1 MVVVMFCCHVRD
13 DVFHF
18 FLVAFVFFST
28 WFSNIFLP
36 GWLGWPSQALHA
48 LRGAGQADWIQKPR
62 EAPEMIPESKPQ
74 AARNPN
80 PDETW

>member
-28 WFSNIFLP
+28 WFSNIFQFFHMVLFIFLP
-36 GWLGWPSQALHA
+36 LGSWSFHHFESQRRPRAALGCAHFGPSGRLH
-48 LRGAGQADWIQKPR
+48 GEKGCVCK
-62 EAPEMIPESKPQ
+62 
-74 AARNPN
+74 
-80 PDETW
+80 